1 MNRLLAIAGRAQAL
15 SDKAWDKTRKADM
28 LAPLLLRLYLAP
40 VFWTAANNKLN
51 PFNMESSL
59 QPVVD
64 WFEHGLGLPFPKL
77 MASLAW
83 ATEYFGAILLL
94 LGLATR
100 WISIPLMFTM
110 IVAAGSVHWH
120 NGWQAVHDPSS
131 PWASAEAP
139 AAIERLNEAKQIL
152 RQHGDYESLTEFGN
166 LVVSNNGIEWAATYF
181 LMLLVLF
188 FYGGGRY
195 ISADYW
201 LGRFYQRTI

>member
-1 MNRLLAIAGRAQAL
+1 MNKALAIASRAQAAL
-15 SDKAWDKTRKADM
+15 DKTRKADF

-51 PFNMESSL
+51 PFDRESSL
-59 QPVVD
+59 QPVID
-64 WFEHGLGLPFPKL
+64 WFGHGLGLPFPKL

-100 WISIPLMFTM
+100 WISIPLTFTM
-110 IVAAGSVHWH
+110 IVAAGTVHWH

-131 PWASAEAP
+131 PWASASAP
-139 AAIERLNEAKQIL
+139 AAIERLGEAKEIL
-152 RQHGDYESLTEFGN
+152 RQHGDYGYLTEYGN
-166 LVVSNNGIEWAATYF
+166 FVVSNNGIEWAATYF

-195 ISADYW
+195 VSVDYW
-201 LGRFYQRTI
+201 LSRKLIKNI

>member
-1 MNRLLAIAGRAQAL
+1 MKAITLANCAQDFL
-15 SDKAWDKTRKADM
+15 DKTRKADF

-40 VFWTAANNKLN
+40 VFWVAANNKLN
-51 PFNMESSL
+51 PFNMQSSL

-64 WFEHGLGLPFPKL
+64 WFDHGLMLPLPKL
-77 MASLAW
+77 MAHLAW

-131 PWASAEAP
+131 PWASATAP
-139 AAIERLNEAKQIL
+139 AAIERLGEAREIL
-152 RQHGDYESLTEFGN
+152 RQHGDYEHLTEYGN
-166 LVVSNNGIEWAATYF
+166 FVVSNNGIEWAATYF
-181 LMLLVLF
+181 LMLLTLF
-188 FYGGGRY
+188 FIGGGRFV
-195 ISADYW
+195 SVDYW
-201 LGRFYQRTI
+201 VAKPWKRSI